1 MNAAEMGPP
10 EVGRQ
15 PSQVVILCEGYYDR
29 PFWRGWLEAL
39 GLQSL
44 YDPQKGG
51 QRPVDPWKN
60 PVVGGEFAFQ
70 GQSGTPFVRLKPC
83 GSDAR
88 TREALRTVLAWRAKR
103 PTHAIIAALDWNKIA
118 EPTVSST
125 ADTAPRLENFLRQM
139 EPAAK
144 PLGNN
149 LWQLDDG
156 AYVYLIDWTL
166 VPSAL
171 TPQAGVPRKNTLERL
186 VCACLAETFP
196 SLAQA
201 VEKWLATRPDM
212 QDGDDIDPK
221 GYAWSYLAGWMA
233 NSGCDYFFRQVWQTP
248 AIRQRL
254 ERKLT
259 ELGHWQAVCS
269 LLGE

>member
-1 MNAAEMGPP
+1 MNAAETRPP

-15 PSQVVILCEGYYDR
+15 PSQVVILCEGYHDR
-29 PFWRGWLEAL
+29 SFWAGWLETL
-39 GLQSL
+39 GLHSL
-44 YDPQKGG
+44 YDPRKGG
-51 QRPVDPWKN
+51 QRPVDPWGK
-60 PVVGGEFAFQ
+60 PVADGHFAFK
-70 GQSGTPFVRLKPC
+70 GKAGRPFVRIRPCRGDAKVRDAFRDVLK
-83 GSDAR
+83 
-88 TREALRTVLAWRAKR
+88 LRATEFAS
-103 PTHAIIAALDWNKIA
+103 AIIAALDWDKIA
-118 EPTVSST
+118 EPASPS
-125 ADTAPRLENFLRQM
+125 AANAARRLENFLRQM

-144 PLGNN
+144 PSGNN
-149 LWQLDDG
+149 RWELDDG
-156 AYVYLIDWTL
+156 AHVYLIDWTL
-166 VPSAL
+166 APSAL
-171 TPQAGVPRKNTLERL
+171 TPQAGVPRKTTLERL
-186 VCACLAETFP
+186 VCACLAEAFP
-196 SLAQA
+196 LRAQA

-233 NSGCDYFFRQVWQTP
+233 NSGCDYFFRQAWQSP